1 MISLAK
7 YDDAICFLWNYQ
19 QIGED
24 EDTTKNYTAQ
34 EFIDWLVNFVQ
45 WFKLIDWLN
54 LKTRSSKR
62 LYQSNKN
69 RVHTLVIQKS
79 KNMFNHIV
87 NILKNERKK
96 STSIVVEISWN

>member
-34 EFIDWLVNFVQ
+34 EFIDW
-45 WFKLIDWLN
+45 
-54 LKTRSSKR
+54 
-62 LYQSNKN
+62 
-69 RVHTLVIQKS
+69 
-79 KNMFNHIV
+79 
-87 NILKNERKK
+87 
-96 STSIVVEISWN
+96 